1 MPEKW
6 SICDLHQSLTLNS
19 MEMPDTI
26 SVFYYSQHA
35 LVLAINIPLLAIAFS
50 QEKKSPNNQKH
61 QRAWKMFWEA
71 EECYIYLGVLQ
82 LKNPRRIWPSPVP
95 PTPPPPPPNKKWWIY
110 ILKEK
115 KKKKEEHLL
124 KCNKPTVYN
133 FKICFLLQH
142 NQV

>member
-6 SICDLHQSLTLNS
+6 SICDLRQSLSLNS

-50 QEKKSPNNQKH
+50 QEKKPPNNQKH

-82 LKNPRRIWPSPVP
+82 LINPIRIWPSSPL
-95 PTPPPPPPNKKWWIY
+95 PPPIKSDGFISLRTKR
-110 ILKEK
+110 K
-115 KKKKEEHLL
+115 KKEEEHLL

-133 FKICFLLQH
+133 F
-142 NQV
+142 

>member
-95 PTPPPPPPNKKWWIY
+95 STPPPPPPNKKWWIY

-115 KKKKEEHLL
+115 KKKKGRTPSEMQQTH
-124 KCNKPTVYN
+124 C
-133 FKICFLLQH
+133 I
-142 NQV
+142 